1 MKKCSCG
8 NDRSSQNVI
17 HKCHYSRMGWILLS
31 LIGMSATP
39 IKVDF
44 TCTKC
49 GETFES
55 STDPAVLKE
64 YAGR

>member
-1 MKKCSCG
+1 LKKCTCG
-8 NDRSSQNVI
+8 NDKNSKATV
-17 HKCHYSRMGWILLS
+17 HKCHYSSMGWILLS
-31 LIGMSATP
+31 LVGMSAKP

-55 STDPAVLKE
+55 STDPEVLKQ